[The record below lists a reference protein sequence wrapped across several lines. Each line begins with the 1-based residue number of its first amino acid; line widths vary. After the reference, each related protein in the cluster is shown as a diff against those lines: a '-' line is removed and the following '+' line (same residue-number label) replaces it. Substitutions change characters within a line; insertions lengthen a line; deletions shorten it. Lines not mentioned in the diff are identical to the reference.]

1 MFDFD
6 LNRRLAAEFIGTAM
20 LLAVV
25 VGSGIM
31 AENLAGGNV
40 AIALL
45 GNTIATGAIPV
56 VLILIFGSISGA
68 HFNPAVTFAFLLR
81 REIGKPDA
89 AAYVTVQVGGGVAGV
104 LVAHLMFDEPLLML
118 GGTERTGIG
127 QWTGEAVATFGVV
140 GAERY
145 RIATRDSLIIN
156 QRPSRYAIEG
166 YRDSARCRA
175 SSADRDRCSA
185 APEGSR
191 RR

>member
-6 LNRRLAAEFIGTAM
+6 VNRRLAAEFIGTAM

-25 VGSGIM
+25 VGTGIM

-45 GNTIATGAIPV
+45 GNTIATGAILV

-89 AAYVTVQVGGGVAGV
+89 AAYVTVQVGGGAAGV

-127 QWTGEAVATFGVV
+127 QWTGEAVATFGLVATILGCLSDTFAGIRPADAPAFIVV
-140 GAERY
+140 QFAGAALATWLFAWFGAGTTSTY
-145 RIATRDSLIIN
+145 RKL
-156 QRPSRYAIEG
+156 
-166 YRDSARCRA
+166 
-175 SSADRDRCSA
+175 
-185 APEGSR
+185 
-191 RR
+191 